1 MRSFECFSTT
11 LTGRPL
17 SPSVSLIFSSLDLPF
32 LPYDDIKENV
42 SNFLFPLQ
50 DTLYFQASPENFS
63 VKVYVLLLFL
73 FKMFQ
78 RLLIFLASFLLIF

>member
-1 MRSFECFSTT
+1 MMRSFECFSTT
-11 LTGRPL
+11 LTGRL
-17 SPSVSLIFSSLDLPF
+17 RSPSVSLIFSSLDLPF
-32 LPYDDIKENV
+32 LTYDDIKENV

-50 DTLYFQASPENFS
+50 DTLCFQAFPENFS
-63 VKVYVLLLFL
+63 VKVYVLFL